1 MLTLNETFLEHNAF
15 IRKSSNSDVD
25 ADGNRTDED
34 SSSTTSNNSDLPDE
48 ENVHHIK
55 FLNNNGNNQHSFP
68 QANWEP
74 EHDFE
79 FVEVNDENAQDNN
92 INDMDE
98 QSPINFAHGISPV
111 NGMHYYNNCQS
122 CMLMHTEELPP
133 PPLFSIRY

>member
-1 MLTLNETFLEHNAF
+1 MTLNETFLEHNAY
-15 IRKSSNSDVD
+15 IRKSSSSNSDVD
-25 ADGNRTDED
+25 TDGNRTNED

-48 ENVHHIK
+48 ENVH
-55 FLNNNGNNQHSFP
+55 QHSFP

-92 INDMDE
+92 NNGMDE

-133 PPLFSIRY
+133 PPLFSVWY